1 MTELNTDTIAGRI
14 KRRTLDNARI
24 GRVGGTEHK
33 KKVEKEKKIWIKEK
47 NGKRKNSSA
56 DYQRKNNLISK

>member
-33 KKVEKEKKIWIKEK
+33 KRLKKK
-47 NGKRKNSSA
+47 KR
-56 DYQRKNNLISK
+56 YG